1 MGSPC
6 SCAIAPQ
13 HDHLAAVPQGNRI
26 GADHVQ
32 VCPGEELAI
41 SPIALPPP
49 PLLTVDHVVDIY
61 HNTSTL
67 TSFSESVT
75 EVLFTIQEVKLF

>member
-67 TSFSESVT
+67 TRFSESGT
-75 EVLFTIQEVKLF
+75 DVLFTIQEVKLF